1 MGPRMGVN
9 AKIQTRISNPVAKLE
24 YVECIK
30 YVEFVECEECVRNSM
45 INHSRVFF
53 SKSTGYSTKL

>member
-30 YVEFVECEECVRNSM
+30 YVELVECEESVRNSM
-45 INHSRVFF
+45 SNQSRMFF
-53 SKSTGYSTKL
+53 SKFTGYSSRL